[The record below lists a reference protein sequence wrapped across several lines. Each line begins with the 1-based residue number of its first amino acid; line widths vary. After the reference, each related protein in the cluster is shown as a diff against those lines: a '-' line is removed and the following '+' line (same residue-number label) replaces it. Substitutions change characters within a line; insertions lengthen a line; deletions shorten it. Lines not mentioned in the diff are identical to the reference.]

1 MAYLLLVF
9 FRILAGQLKYTLISL
24 IQRIKKVLPT
34 MRFSNRLQVSR
45 LLNCAVLAAL
55 VLSVSL
61 GQALAQNNLSNPNAG
76 ETRSTPSEKNLA
88 PGFSRVP
95 SGSKVVLMPID
106 VELFSISAGG
116 VQEPRADWTQS
127 AQKFMTQALIKKKE
141 SMGLQSSQMTESQAD
156 GVAELL
162 SLHGAI
168 ASSINLHHFGPLA
181 LPTKQGKLDWSLGD
195 GVKLAG
201 ETTGADYALFVWMRD
216 SYASAERKAAMIGMA
231 LLGIGLSGGV
241 QVGYASLVDLK
252 TGQIVWFNR
261 LIRASG
267 DMREQEP
274 AKLSIDLLLEN
285 FPALAATR

>member
-1 MAYLLLVF
+1 
-9 FRILAGQLKYTLISL
+9 
-24 IQRIKKVLPT
+24 
-34 MRFSNRLQVSR
+34 MRFSNRPPVSR
-45 LLNCAVLAAL
+45 LLSCAVGAAL
-55 VLSVSL
+55 VLSLSHGHV
-61 GQALAQNNLSNPNAG
+61 LAQNNLSNPNASS
-76 ETRSTPSEKNLA
+76 TQSTPSEKNLA

-141 SMGLQSSQMTESQAD
+141 SLGLQSSQMSESQAD
-156 GVAELL
+156 GFAELL
-162 SLHGAI
+162 ALHGAI

-195 GVKLAG
+195 AVKLAAEG
-201 ETTGADYALFVWMRD
+201 TGADYALFVWMRD

-231 LLGIGLSGGV
+231 LLGIGIAGGV
-241 QVGYASLVDLK
+241 QVGYASLVDLR
-252 TGQIVWFNR
+252 TGQITWFNR